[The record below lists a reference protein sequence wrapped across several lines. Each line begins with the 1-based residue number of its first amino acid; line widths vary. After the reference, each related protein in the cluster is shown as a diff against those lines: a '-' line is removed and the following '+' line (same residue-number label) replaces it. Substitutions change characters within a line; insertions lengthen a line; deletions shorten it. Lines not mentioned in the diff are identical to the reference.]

1 MVCLAVDMKEQAWK
15 GTSSAGGVGVK
26 EAGREAAAAAAAAE
40 NGAATT
46 AAVLGDCLFILQR
59 TVLEVSL
66 SWARIRLNWRTAAMQ
81 RARKAAS

>member
-26 EAGREAAAAAAAAE
+26 EAGREAAAAAE